1 MGMGTNP
8 FRYNNTQV
16 VAYTGTAGT
25 SSAVGSQTYAV
36 KLVATTNCHVKV
48 TQAGTAATTS
58 DTYIAGNAP
67 AEYVCVSPGDKI
79 SVVED
84 SAGGNLYI
92 TELTY

>member
-1 MGMGTNP
+1 MGIGTNP
-8 FRYNNTQV
+8 FRYGTVQK

-36 KLVATTNCHVKV
+36 RLVASTACHVNISA
-48 TQAGTAATTS
+48 AGTAATAT
-58 DTYIAGNAP
+58 DGYIAANAP

-79 SVVED
+79 SAIQD
-84 SAGGNLYI
+84 ASGGNLWI